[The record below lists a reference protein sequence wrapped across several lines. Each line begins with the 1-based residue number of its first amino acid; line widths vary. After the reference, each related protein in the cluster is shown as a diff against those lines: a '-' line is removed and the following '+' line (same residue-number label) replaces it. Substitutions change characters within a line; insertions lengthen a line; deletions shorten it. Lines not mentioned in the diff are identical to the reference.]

1 MMMERINKHMLMT
14 SQELNEWFK
23 QIKER
28 DKELIKRYTSKSL
41 NWANATAKKK
51 DLIDQKPNGD

>member
-1 MMMERINKHMLMT
+1 MT
-14 SQELNEWFK
+14 YQELNEWFE

-51 DLIDQKPNGD
+51 DLIEQKPNGD